1 MQQPPPFILPQGGWR
16 ARARGLL
23 AGIGIQGRALAL
35 IALAALVLAV
45 IVWVRGTSSAE
56 PPLWTPPDGT
66 TGAGVG
72 SSSGDGVGGPAAFAA
87 QPGGAGPPQSAITGN
102 QIAIH
107 VGGRVRRPGLVS
119 LPAGSRVA
127 DALAAAGGPL
137 DGADLD
143 RVNLARRLTD
153 GEQVLVVRKGDPM
166 PPAASAGPGALP
178 GEPGA
183 SSAPPTKV
191 DLNTATVEQ
200 LESLPGVGAVTAGR
214 IVAHRTRSPFRSV
227 RDLLQVEGIG
237 ERRYESLRDL
247 VTVG

>member
-23 AGIGIQGRALAL
+23 AGVGIQGRALAL

-66 TGAGVG
+66 AGAGVG
-72 SSSGDGVGGPAAFAA
+72 ASSTAFAA
-87 QPGGAGPPQSAITGN
+87 QPGGAGPPSITGN
-102 QIAIH
+102 GQIAIH

-166 PPAASAGPGALP
+166 PPAASAGPGAPP

-183 SSAPPTKV
+183 SGAPPTKV

-214 IVAHRTRSPFRSV
+214 IVAHRTRSPFRTV